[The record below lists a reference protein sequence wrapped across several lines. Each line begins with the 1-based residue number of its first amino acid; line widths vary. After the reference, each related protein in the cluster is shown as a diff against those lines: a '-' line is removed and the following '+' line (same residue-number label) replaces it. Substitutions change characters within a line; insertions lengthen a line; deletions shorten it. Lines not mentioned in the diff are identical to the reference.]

1 MLSQTL
7 LIFSN
12 LEHEMYSCNL
22 KSVLGSEFIFNASPT
37 KITFINVP
45 KFSIEWLQILSIL
58 WPERVPGNEAIDQYG
73 FFRNEKL

>member
-1 MLSQTL
+1 
-7 LIFSN
+7 
-12 LEHEMYSCNL
+12 MYSCNL

-58 WPERVPGNEAIDQYG
+58 WPERVPGNEAIDQ
-73 FFRNEKL
+73 